1 MLLAAESSAFQ
12 PAWLPMTVLGVIML
26 VTYLFIA
33 FEKLHKSVSAI
44 VGAIAAVIAAMSFG
58 LFSHHG
64 YHEVHEI
71 IGHDLNILGVI
82 IGTSILVDTVG
93 GSGLFHFI
101 GIRVV
106 KLTGGAPKLLF
117 LFVCLLTFLFVSLL
131 TLAPGSLL
139 MASLVLV
146 ICRTLGYHPK
156 PYLIAVAIVANSAAL
171 TTFSSGIATLMVGT
185 AAQIPYA
192 HFFVGSTPLAFATG
206 GVAIVLLIKLYGK
219 RLLADAAQAGDPADL
234 KAKVAGFDEW
244 ALVKDRKVF
253 WRSAVVLGLTVVGFA
268 TAQLIGVGLDFIAM
282 AGGMAAL
289 LFCAGDPEQAI
300 KKVKWSVILFF
311 VGLFVIIG
319 AVKATGL
326 LELTA
331 DTLVG
336 LGGGSAVVLVL
347 IIGVFVMVTSGFV
360 DNIPIA
366 ATMIPILDQIALGSP
381 EIAAPLF
388 WVLIASANLGGNS
401 TPIGSVS
408 SVIALHALES
418 DRGEKVGWGEYMKAG
433 GIILAVQAVLVLGYV
448 LVMMQLG
455 WFADL
460 PKYVKG

>member
-1 MLLAAESSAFQ
+1 MLGVFE
-12 PAWLPMTVLGVIML
+12 PTWIPMAVLGVIML
-26 VTYLFIA
+26 ITYLFIA
-33 FEKLHKSVSAI
+33 FEKLHKSVCAI
-44 VGAIAAVIAAMSFG
+44 VGAIAAVVAAMAFG
-58 LFSHHG
+58 LFGKSG

-106 KLTGGAPKLLF
+106 KMTGGEPKKLF

-171 TTFSSGIATLMVGT
+171 TTFSSGIATLMIGT
-185 AAQIPYA
+185 AAEIPYFQ
-192 HFFVGSTPLAFATG
+192 FFIGSTPLAFATG
-206 GVAIVLLIKLYGK
+206 AVAILLLIKLYGK
-219 RLLADAAQAGDPADL
+219 KLLEDAAKAGDPADL
-234 KAKVAGFDEW
+234 KLKVAGFDEW
-244 ALVKDRKVF
+244 AMVKDRRVF
-253 WRSAVVLGLTVVGFA
+253 WRSAGVLGATVVGFA
-268 TAQLIGVGLDFIAM
+268 TAQALHVGLDFVAM

-300 KKVKWSVILFF
+300 KKVKWPVILFF

-326 LELTA
+326 LSVTA
-331 DTLVG
+331 DALIS
-336 LGGGSAVVLVL
+336 LGGGSGTVLVL
-347 IIGVFVMVTSGFV
+347 IVGLFVMLTSGFV
-360 DNIPIA
+360 DNIPVA
-366 ATMIPILDQIALGSP
+366 ATMIPVLDPIAKANPGM
-381 EIAAPLF
+381 AAALF
-388 WVLIASANLGGNS
+388 WVLIGAANLGGNS

-433 GIILAVQAVLVLGYV
+433 GLILAVQSVLVLGYV
-448 LVMMQLG
+448 LVMMNLG
-455 WFADL
+455 WFPDL